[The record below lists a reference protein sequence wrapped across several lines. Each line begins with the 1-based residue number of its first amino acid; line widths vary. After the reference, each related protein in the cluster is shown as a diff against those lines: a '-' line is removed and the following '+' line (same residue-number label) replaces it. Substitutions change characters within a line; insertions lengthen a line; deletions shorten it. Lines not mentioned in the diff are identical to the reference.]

1 MIKNIIFLVFI
12 FILIILIAWIRQE
25 GIDALENLYV
35 LAFYSILTIIFLGLS
50 INALL
55 AKEYLNALIYFFLWN
70 VFVMWWFHVA
80 WIGALIY
87 MKL

>member
-1 MIKNIIFLVFI
+1 MRVFVALSVLTLMA
-12 FILIILIAWIRQE
+12 LIVWIRQE
-25 GIDALENLYV
+25 GIEVIENFYI

-50 INALL
+50 INSMLD
-55 AKEYLNALIYFFLWN
+55 KRYLNAFIYFFLWN
-70 VFVMWWFHVA
+70 VFVIWWFHVG

>member
-1 MIKNIIFLVFI
+1 MRVFVALSVLTLMV
-12 FILIILIAWIRQE
+12 LIVWIRQE
-25 GIDALENLYV
+25 GIEVIENFYI

-50 INALL
+50 INSMLD
-55 AKEYLNALIYFFLWN
+55 KRYLNAFIYFFLWN
-70 VFVMWWFHVA
+70 VFVIWWFHVG

>member
-1 MIKNIIFLVFI
+1 MRVFVAL
-12 FILIILIAWIRQE
+12 FVFTLMVLIVWIRQE
-25 GIDALENLYV
+25 GIEVIENFYI

-50 INALL
+50 INSMLD
-55 AKEYLNALIYFFLWN
+55 KRYLNAFIYFFLWN
-70 VFVMWWFHVA
+70 VFVIWWFHVG

>member
-1 MIKNIIFLVFI
+1 MRVFVALSVLTLMVLIVWIK
-12 FILIILIAWIRQE
+12 QE
-25 GIDALENLYV
+25 GIEVIENFYI

-50 INALL
+50 INSMLD
-55 AKEYLNALIYFFLWN
+55 KRYLNAFIYFFLWN
-70 VFVMWWFHVA
+70 VFVIWWFHVG

>member
-1 MIKNIIFLVFI
+1 MRVFVALSVLTLMV
-12 FILIILIAWIRQE
+12 LIVWIRQE
-25 GIDALENLYV
+25 GIEVIENFYI

-50 INALL
+50 INSILD
-55 AKEYLNALIYFFLWN
+55 KKYLNAFIYFFLWN
-70 VFVMWWFHVA
+70 VFVIWWFHVG

>member
-1 MIKNIIFLVFI
+1 MRVFVAL
-12 FILIILIAWIRQE
+12 FVLTLMVLIVWIRQE
-25 GIDALENLYV
+25 GIEVIENFYI

-50 INALL
+50 INSMLD
-55 AKEYLNALIYFFLWN
+55 KRYLNAFIYFFLWN
-70 VFVMWWFHVA
+70 VFVIWWFHVG

>member
-1 MIKNIIFLVFI
+1 MIRNIIFLVFI

-25 GIDALENLYV
+25 GIDVFENLYV

-50 INALL
+50 INELL
-55 AKEYLNALIYFFLWN
+55 AKEYLKALIYFLIWN
-70 VFVMWWFHVA
+70 VFVMWWFHLG

-87 MKL
+87 FY

>member
-1 MIKNIIFLVFI
+1 MRVFVALSVLTLMV
-12 FILIILIAWIRQE
+12 LIVWIRQE
-25 GIDALENLYV
+25 GIEVIENFYI

-50 INALL
+50 INSMLD
-55 AKEYLNALIYFFLWN
+55 KRYLNAFIYFFLLN
-70 VFVMWWFHVA
+70 VFVIWWFHVG

>member
-50 INALL
+50 ISALL
-55 AKEYLNALIYFFLWN
+55 AKEYMNALMYFFLWN
-70 VFVMWWFHVA
+70 VFVMWWFHVG
-80 WIGALIY
+80 WIGALI
-87 MKL
+87 

>member
-1 MIKNIIFLVFI
+1 MRVFVAL
-12 FILIILIAWIRQE
+12 FVLTLMVLIVWIRQE
-25 GIDALENLYV
+25 GIEVIKNFYI

-50 INALL
+50 INSMLD
-55 AKEYLNALIYFFLWN
+55 KRYLNAFIYFFLWN
-70 VFVMWWFHVA
+70 VFVIWWFHVG

>member
-1 MIKNIIFLVFI
+1 MRVFVAL
-12 FILIILIAWIRQE
+12 FVLTLMVLIVWIRQE
-25 GIDALENLYV
+25 GIEVIENFYI

-50 INALL
+50 INSILD
-55 AKEYLNALIYFFLWN
+55 KKYLNAFIYFFLWN
-70 VFVMWWFHVA
+70 VFVIWWFHVG

>member
-1 MIKNIIFLVFI
+1 MRVFVALSVLTLMV
-12 FILIILIAWIRQE
+12 LIVWIRQE
-25 GIDALENLYV
+25 GIEVIENFYI

-50 INALL
+50 INSMLD
-55 AKEYLNALIYFFLWN
+55 KRYLNAFIFFFLWN
-70 VFVMWWFHVA
+70 VFVIWWFHVG

>member
-1 MIKNIIFLVFI
+1 MRVFVAL
-12 FILIILIAWIRQE
+12 FVLTLMVLIVWIRQE
-25 GIDALENLYV
+25 GIEVIENFYILG
-35 LAFYSILTIIFLGLS
+35 FYSILTIIFLGLS

-70 VFVMWWFHVA
+70 VFVMWWFHFG

>member
-25 GIDALENLYV
+25 SIDVFDNLYV

-55 AKEYLNALIYFFLWN
+55 SKEYLNALVYFFLWN
-70 VFVMWWFHVA
+70 VFVMWWFHIG
-80 WIGALIY
+80 WISYLLIS
-87 MKL
+87 L

>member
-1 MIKNIIFLVFI
+1 MRVFVALSVLTLMV
-12 FILIILIAWIRQE
+12 LIVWIRQE
-25 GIDALENLYV
+25 GIEVIKNFYI

-50 INALL
+50 INSMLD
-55 AKEYLNALIYFFLWN
+55 KRYLNAFIYFFLWN
-70 VFVMWWFHVA
+70 VFVIWWFHVG

>member
-25 GIDALENLYV
+25 GIDVFENLYV

-50 INALL
+50 INELL
-55 AKEYLNALIYFFLWN
+55 AKEYLKALIYFLIWN
-70 VFVMWWFHVA
+70 VFVMWWFHLG

-87 MKL
+87 FY